1 MDPAHVR
8 ASHDDRKE
16 PSVRRM
22 ELFFS
27 IFTLYGWQVGSVC
40 RIECSRIEINNWG
53 TMEKR
58 RLGQSELYVSA
69 ITFGA
74 WAAGGWMW
82 GGTEQNQS
90 IEAIRTS
97 IDLGVTSID
106 TAPIYGQGHSE
117 EIVREA
123 LQGIPRDKV
132 QLLTKFGMR
141 WDLAKGKFITD
152 SKKND
157 GTPISIYRYAGK
169 ESVIEECERSLKRL
183 GTDYIDLYQ
192 IHWPDPTTPIEET
205 MEAVL
210 KLKEQGKIREA
221 GVCNYNVEEMER
233 AESVLPL
240 ASNQV
245 PYSMVRRDIEE
256 EVVPWCRRNKRG
268 ILAYSPLQRG
278 LLTGK
283 IGPGYTFG
291 EGDTRPDEV
300 WFQEENIRRVNKFL
314 DELRPLAQEKGA
326 TLAQLVIQWT
336 LQQPGITVAL
346 VGARNPK
353 QARENAEAGNLTLT
367 SEEAK
372 MIDDKLD
379 LLTIER

>member
-1 MDPAHVR
+1 
-8 ASHDDRKE
+8 
-16 PSVRRM
+16 
-22 ELFFS
+22 
-27 IFTLYGWQVGSVC
+27 
-40 RIECSRIEINNWG
+40 
-53 TMEKR
+53 MEKR
-58 RLGQSELYVSA
+58 QLGQSELYVSP

-123 LQGIPRDKV
+123 LKGIPRDKV
-132 QLLTKFGMR
+132 QILTKFGMR
-141 WDLAKGKFITD
+141 WDLAKGKFITE
-152 SKKND
+152 SAKND
-157 GTPISIYRYAGK
+157 GSPISIYRYAGK
-169 ESVIEECERSLKRL
+169 ESVIEECERSLQRL

-221 GVCNYNVEEMER
+221 GVCNYNVEQMER

-256 EVVPWCRRNKRG
+256 EVVPWCRRKKRG

-283 IGPGYTFG
+283 IGPGHTFG

-300 WFQEENIRRVNKFL
+300 WFQKENLRRVNKFL
-314 DELRPLAQEKGA
+314 DEIRPIADEKGA

-336 LQQPGITVAL
+336 LQQPGITIAL

-353 QARENAEAGNLTLT
+353 QAEENAKAAGIPLT

-379 LLTIER
+379 LLSLER

>member
-1 MDPAHVR
+1 
-8 ASHDDRKE
+8 
-16 PSVRRM
+16 
-22 ELFFS
+22 
-27 IFTLYGWQVGSVC
+27 
-40 RIECSRIEINNWG
+40 
-53 TMEKR
+53 MEKR
-58 RLGQSELYVSA
+58 QLGQSELYLSPV
-69 ITFGA
+69 TFGA

-90 IEAIRTS
+90 IEAIRAS

-123 LQGIPRDKV
+123 LEGIPRDKV
-132 QLLTKFGMR
+132 QILTKFGMR

-256 EVVPWCRRNKRG
+256 DVVPWCRKNKKG

-283 IGPGYTFG
+283 IRPDTTFG

-314 DELRPLAQEKGA
+314 DEIRPIAESKGA

-336 LQQPGITVAL
+336 LQQPGITIAL

-353 QARENAEAGNLTLT
+353 QAEENAKAAHITFT
-367 SEEAK
+367 SDEAK
-372 MIDDKLD
+372 MIDNKLD
-379 LLTIER
+379 LVTLER